1 MSDKFYSNFKKNTRI
16 ASGRTLR
23 YESFL
28 GDIDKEINA
37 IARKKRI
44 KAGNHVKE
52 KLRQAATQKFGADSN
67 IVEGIGSK
75 QLKTTSIV
83 GVGPPAQAAHLIE
96 FGTDER
102 YQRKGK
108 YTGKIKK
115 DPFVFP
121 VYIAETPEVE
131 RILSEEWF

>member
-1 MSDKFYSNFKKNTRI
+1 MGDKLYSNFKKSSRL
-16 ASGRTLR
+16 ASGNTLK

-37 IARKKRI
+37 IARKRRI
-44 KAGNHVKE
+44 IAGNHVKK
-52 KLRQAATQKFGADSN
+52 KLRQVASQKFGASSN
-67 IVEGIGSK
+67 ITKGIGSK
-75 QLKTTSIV
+75 QLKTSSVV

-108 YTGKIKK
+108 YTGRIKK

-121 VYIAETPEVE
+121 VYIAEAPEVE